1 MHYKER
7 TPDLI
12 FGDRSATPPQESGFS
27 GPKLRGESPMVT
39 DLTVLFCSVDDFCQT
54 FEPQLQKSLLVSGER
69 KRRRCRALSLSE
81 VMTIIILFHISRF
94 RDFKHF
100 YLNLQ
105 FTHHNAFPSLV
116 SYNRFV
122 ELMPSSLVALCAYL
136 NSRKKDSSGIQFV
149 DSTSIIVCK
158 NKRIFNHKVFSGIA
172 QRGKS
177 SMGWFFGFKLHIV
190 VSDTGEL
197 LAFKLTPGNT
207 DDREP
212 VTDLSEG
219 LFGKLIGDK
228 GYISKILFETLF
240 ANGLQLI
247 TPIRRNMKN
256 KLMPYLDKLLLRKR
270 SIIETINDQLKNI
283 SQIEHT
289 RHRSIWNFMVNLI
302 AGLIAYTH
310 QAKKPGIRLN
320 QTIFDEVGALVV
332 L

>member
-1 MHYKER
+1 M
-7 TPDLI
+7 
-12 FGDRSATPPQESGFS
+12 F
-27 GPKLRGESPMVT
+27 T
-39 DLTVLFCSVDDFCQT
+39 DLTALFCNVDDFCQF
-54 FEPQLQKSLLVSGER
+54 FEPQLQASLLANGEI
-69 KRRRCRALSLSE
+69 KRRRGGSLSLSE
-81 VMTIIILFHISRF
+81 IMTIVILFHISRF

-105 FTHHNAFPSLV
+105 YTHHTAFPGLV

-122 ELMPSSLVALCAYL
+122 ELMPSALVALCAYL
-136 NSRKKDSSGIQFV
+136 NSRKGACSGIQFV

-158 NKRIFNHKVFSGIA
+158 NKRIFNHKVFDGLA
-172 QRGKS
+172 QRGKN

-190 VSDTGEL
+190 VSDIGEL

-207 DDREP
+207 DDRKP
-212 VTDLSEG
+212 INALSEG
-219 LFGKLIGDK
+219 LFGKLVGDK

-240 ANGLQLI
+240 AKGLQLV

-256 KLMPYLDKLLLRKR
+256 KLMPHLDKLLLRKR
-270 SIIETINDQLKNI
+270 SIVETINDQLKNI

-302 AGLIAYTH
+302 AGLIAYSH
-310 QAKKPGIRLN
+310 QEKKPRIRLGLYE
-320 QTIFDEVGALVV
+320 FGHDGSLVV

>member
-1 MHYKER
+1 
-7 TPDLI
+7 
-12 FGDRSATPPQESGFS
+12 
-27 GPKLRGESPMVT
+27 MVT
-39 DLTVLFCSVDDFCQT
+39 DLTTLFCSVDDFCKI
-54 FEPQLQKSLLVSGER
+54 FEPQLQELLLVSGEI
-69 KRRRCRALSLSE
+69 KRRRCSALSLSE
-81 VMTIIILFHISRF
+81 IMTIVILFHISRF

-100 YLNLQ
+100 YLNLHL
-105 FTHHNAFPSLV
+105 THHRAFPALV

-136 NSRKKDSSGIQFV
+136 NSRKGECSGIQFV

-172 QRGKS
+172 QRGKN

-190 VSDTGEL
+190 VSDIGEL

-212 VTDLSEG
+212 VTDLSKG
-219 LFGKLIGDK
+219 LFGKLVGDK

-240 ANGLQLI
+240 ANALQLI
-247 TPIRRNMKN
+247 TPIRSNMKN

-270 SIIETINDQLKNI
+270 SIIETINDPLKNI

-289 RHRSIWNFMVNLI
+289 RHRSIWNFMVNMI

-310 QAKKPGIRLN
+310 QAKKPGVRFSH
-320 QTIFDEVGALVV
+320 TEFDDEGALVV